1 MGLIQR
7 LKNFFKGSRPR
18 MATEKAKDPKRP
30 VVLVHGYSDQ
40 GKSFVPWARELRK
53 AGFETETIAVVTYKS
68 LTNEVTIKDLAEG
81 FERALVRRGIKGPFD
96 AIVHSTGM
104 LVVRAWLT
112 ADRDNLSRRDRLR
125 HLIGFAPAT
134 WGSPLAH
141 RGRGLLGSVFKG
153 NKSRD
158 PVDTPDF
165 LEAGDLIL
173 DGLELGSRFTWDLAN
188 VDLFGKDVF
197 YGTQSN
203 TPYPFIFCGNK
214 PYSGLRKLVNEPGTD
229 GTVRFAGVSLDSRKF
244 SVDLTKPE
252 GAMRLVP
259 ATREGREAQVDAP
272 VIFVDGRTHGSI
284 VSEPDPDAVN
294 LVIRALNVSSHDEYL
309 AWRKAAT
316 DWSQPPT
323 DKEDVYQQFVIHMI
337 DERGDGI
344 SDYHV
349 ELFSS
354 DVGGRTND
362 LEEFDLDMHEYQA
375 DKSFRSFHVQVRKLI
390 DKASEIRASG
400 GKLWMRVTI
409 SSGTILVAYH
419 GNSDAGFPG
428 ARQRRLTDDKWTD
441 NDSERTLDAEPTLIH
456 LDLTEFLDI
465 SSNRTN
471 LFHAFTTTLVEI
483 KVDREPL
490 PFGSALAR
498 LCQLEDLG
506 QLGV

>member
-1 MGLIQR
+1 
-7 LKNFFKGSRPR
+7 
-18 MATEKAKDPKRP
+18 MATEKAKDPTRP
-30 VVLVHGYSDQ
+30 VVLVHGYSDK
-40 GKSFVPWARELRK
+40 GKSFIPWARELRK
-53 AGFETETIAVVTYKS
+53 AGFDTKTIAVVTYRS

-81 FERALVRRGIKGPFD
+81 FERALVRRGITGPFD

-112 ADRDNLSRRDRLR
+112 ADRDNLARRDRLR

-153 NKSRD
+153 NKSRN

-173 DGLELGSRFTWDLAN
+173 DSLELGSRFTWDLAH
-188 VDLFGKDVF
+188 VDLFGPNVF
-197 YGTQSN
+197 YGTGAT
-203 TPYPFIFCGNK
+203 TPYPFIFCGNV
-214 PYSGLRKLVNEPGTD
+214 PYSGLRKLINEPGSD

-252 GAMRLVP
+252 NTGRLAP
-259 ATREGREAQVDAP
+259 AKQQEREAQVDAP
-272 VIFVDGRTHGSI
+272 VIFVEGRNHGSI
-284 VSEPDPDAVN
+284 ISEPDHRAVD
-294 LVIRALNVSSHDEYL
+294 LVIRALNVSTHDEYR
-309 AWRKAAT
+309 AWRTEAT
-316 DWSQPPT
+316 AWSKPP
-323 DKEDVYQQFVIHMI
+323 KEKDDQYQQFVIHLI

-349 ELFSS
+349 ELFSE
-354 DVGGRTND
+354 VAGKPQD
-362 LEEFDLDMHEYQA
+362 LEEFDLDMHPYQA
-375 DKSFRSFHVQVRKLI
+375 DKSFRAFHVQVEKLI
-390 DKASEIRASG
+390 DRARDIRAAG

-419 GNSDAGFPG
+419 GISDTGFPG
-428 ARQRRLTDDKWTD
+428 VLQRPASNETWE
-441 NDSERTLDAEPTLIH
+441 DSDTERALDAEPTLIH
-456 LDLTEFLDI
+456 LDLTEYLNPSQDK
-465 SSNRTN
+465 TN

-498 LCQLEDLG
+498 LCQLEDLV
-506 QLGV
+506 QHGV